1 MAAEQRK
8 LLEQLMGSNIMTSS
22 GSQAT
27 QFTDAKVCR
36 SFLVGD
42 CPHDMFVATKMDLGL
57 CPKIHSEQLKIDFQQ
72 ASLTREYGYEFDL
85 QRDLAKYVDDCN
97 RRIDQAQRRLE
108 RSPEEIAKSNA
119 LMGEIAKLEEAMDL
133 TLLEVRILGESELVT
148 RAIDEYFTVEKLR
161 VDKEAREQELVN
173 INSGADDHQKL
184 QVCDVCGA
192 YLSKLDNDRRLA
204 DHFGGKLHQGYYRM
218 RTAADANDKVIEKKR
233 ASGIAPSTSRRG
245 DDDDRGGYHDHGGRD
260 RGYGRQD
267 SYSSAPRSRGRGRG
281 GGGGSNGGPR
291 RY

>member
-8 LLEQLMGSNIMTSS
+8 LLEQLMGSNMMTSS

-27 QFTDAKVCR
+27 VFTDPKVCR

-57 CPKIHSEQLKIDFQQ
+57 CPKIHSDQLKIDYQQ
-72 ASLTREYGYEFDL
+72 ASATKEYGYEYDY

-108 RSPEEIAKSNA
+108 KSPEEISKSNS
-119 LMGEIAKLEEAMDL
+119 LMKEIAKLEDAMRL
-133 TLLEVRILGESELVT
+133 TLLEVSILGEIGEVT
-148 RAIDEYFTVEKLR
+148 RSIDEYYNVEKLK
-161 VDKEAREQELVN
+161 VDKEARKQELAN
-173 INSGADDHQKL
+173 IDSGADDHQKL

-218 RTAADANDKVIEKKR
+218 RTAAEANDTVIAQKK
-233 ASGIAPSTSRRG
+233 AMGVVPMAKE
-245 DDDDRGGYHDHGGRD
+245 DDRGSDYGGRD

-267 SYSSAPRSRGRGRG
+267 SYASAGRPRGRGRG
-281 GGGGSNGGPR
+281 AR

>member
-8 LLEQLMGSNIMTSS
+8 LLEQLMGSNVMTSA
-22 GSQAT
+22 GTHAT
-27 QFTDAKVCR
+27 EFTDAKVCR

-57 CPKIHSEQLKIDFQQ
+57 CPKIHSEQLKLDYQQ
-72 ASLTREYGYEFDL
+72 ASATKEYGYEYDY

-108 RSPEEIAKSNA
+108 KTPEEIAKSNL
-119 LMGEIAKLEEAMDL
+119 LMKEIAKLEEAMNL
-133 TLLEVRILGESELVT
+133 TLQEVKILGELGAVT
-148 RAIDEYFTVEKLR
+148 RSVDEYYNVEKLK
-161 VDKEAREQELVN
+161 VDKESREQELVK

-204 DHFGGKLHQGYYRM
+204 DHFGGKLHQGYFRM
-218 RTAADANDKVIEKKR
+218 RTAADANDKVIAEKR
-233 ASGIAPSTSRRG
+233 AKGIVQIAR
-245 DDDDRGGYHDHGGRD
+245 DDERNSDYGSRD

-267 SYSSAPRSRGRGRG
+267 SYSSGARPRGRGRG
-281 GGGGSNGGPR
+281 SR

>member
-1 MAAEQRK
+1 
-8 LLEQLMGSNIMTSS
+8 MGSNVMTSS

-27 QFTDAKVCR
+27 VFTDNKVCR

-57 CPKIHSEQLKIDFQQ
+57 CPKIHSDQLKLDYQQ
-72 ASLTREYGYEFDL
+72 ASATKEYGYEYDY

-97 RRIDQAQRRLE
+97 RRIEQAQRRLE
-108 RSPEEIAKSNA
+108 KTPEEVAKSNH
-119 LMGEIAKLEEAMDL
+119 LMKEIAKLEEAMNL
-133 TLLEVRILGESELVT
+133 TLLEVRVLGELGAVT
-148 RAIDEYFTVEKLR
+148 RSIDEYYTVEKLK
-161 VDKEAREQELVN
+161 VDKEAREQELMN

-204 DHFGGKLHQGYYRM
+204 DHFGGKLHQGYFRM
-218 RTAADANDKVIEKKR
+218 RSAAEVNDKVIEKKK
-233 ASGIAPSTSRRG
+233 AMGIVPSARE
-245 DDDDRGGYHDHGGRD
+245 DDRNSDYGARD
-260 RGYGRQD
+260 RGYGRPD
-267 SYSSAPRSRGRGRG
+267 TYSSGARPRGRGRG
-281 GGGGSNGGPR
+281 RG

>member
-1 MAAEQRK
+1 
-8 LLEQLMGSNIMTSS
+8 MGSNIMTSS
-22 GSQAT
+22 GAKPA
-27 QFTDAKVCR
+27 QFTDPKVCR

-57 CPKIHSEQLKIDFQQ
+57 CPKIHSDQLKLDYQQ
-72 ASLTREYGYEFDL
+72 ASLTKEYGYEYDY

-108 RSPEEIAKSNA
+108 KTPDEIAKSNT
-119 LMGEIAKLEEAMDL
+119 LMKEIAKLEDLMNLTLQEVEVLGELGEVMRAMD
-133 TLLEVRILGESELVT
+133 
-148 RAIDEYFTVEKLR
+148 EYYNVEKLR
-161 VDKEAREQELVN
+161 VDKETREQELAN
-173 INSGADDHQKL
+173 LNSGADDHQKL

-218 RTAADANDKVIEKKR
+218 RTAADANNAVIETKK
-233 ASGIAPSTSRRG
+233 ANGIILPTAR
-245 DDDDRGGYHDHGGRD
+245 DDDRGSDYGRSNRDYGGRD

-267 SYSSAPRSRGRGRG
+267 SYSSNDRPRGRGRG
-281 GGGGSNGGPR
+281 GR

>member
-27 QFTDAKVCR
+27 QFTDSKVCR
-36 SFLVGD
+36 SYLVGD
-42 CPHDMFVATKMDLGL
+42 CPHDMFVATKLDLGL
-57 CPKIHSEQLKIDFQQ
+57 CPKIHSEQLKIEYEQ
-72 ASLTREYGYEFDL
+72 AAQTREYGYEYDY
-85 QRDLAKYVDDCN
+85 QRDLAKYVDECD
-97 RRIDQAQRRLE
+97 RKIEQAQRRLE

-119 LMGEIAKLEEAMDL
+119 LMSDIAKLEELMDL
-133 TLLEVRILGESELVT
+133 TLQEVEVLGELGLVS
-148 RAIDEYFTVEKLR
+148 RAIDEYYTVDRLR
-161 VDKEAREQELVN
+161 IDKAAREQELVN
-173 INSGADDHQKL
+173 ISSGADDHQKL
-184 QVCDVCGA
+184 QVCDVCAA

-218 RTAADANDKVIEKKR
+218 RAAAEANDKVIEKKR
-233 ASGIAPSTSRRG
+233 ASGIVPPSRREE
-245 DDDDRGGYHDHGGRD
+245 DDRGQDYGRD

-267 SYSSAPRSRGRGRG
+267 PYSASSGPRGRGRG
-281 GGGGSNGGPR
+281 GR

>member
-8 LLEQLMGSNIMTSS
+8 LLEQLMGSNVMTSA
-22 GSQAT
+22 GTKAT
-27 QFTDAKVCR
+27 QFSDPKVCR

-57 CPKIHSEQLKIDFQQ
+57 CPKIHSEQLKSDYQL
-72 ASLTREYGYEFDL
+72 ASATKEYGYEYDY

-97 RRIDQAQRRLE
+97 RRIEQAQRRLE
-108 RSPEEIAKSNA
+108 KTSEQIAESTA
-119 LMGEIAKLEEAMDL
+119 LTKDIAKLEDSMNL
-133 TLLEVRILGESELVT
+133 TLQEVETLGELGEVT
-148 RAIDEYFTVEKLR
+148 RALDEYYNVEKLR
-161 VDKEAREQELVN
+161 VDKEALEKELN
-173 INSGADDHQKL
+173 DLNSGAADHQKL

-218 RTAADANDKVIEKKR
+218 RAAADANNEVIERKR
-233 ASGIAPSTSRRG
+233 AKGITPSARE
-245 DDDDRGGYHDHGGRD
+245 DDRGLDSGRYSQDYGARD

-267 SYSSAPRSRGRGRG
+267 SYSNQDRSRGRGRG
-281 GGGGSNGGPR
+281 SR

>member
-36 SFLVGD
+36 SYLVGD

-57 CPKIHSEQLKIDFQQ
+57 CPKIHSEQLKIDYQQ
-72 ASLTREYGYEFDL
+72 ASLTREYGYEYDY
-85 QRDLAKYVDDCN
+85 QRDLAKYVEDCN
-97 RRIDQAQRRLE
+97 RRIEQAQRRLE

-119 LMGEIAKLEEAMDL
+119 LTGEIAKLEEAMDL
-133 TLLEVRILGESELVT
+133 TLQEVEVLGELGHVT
-148 RAIDEYFTVEKLR
+148 RAIDEYYTVEKLR
-161 VDKEAREQELVN
+161 VDKESREQDLTN

-204 DHFGGKLHQGYYRM
+204 DHFGGKLHQGYFRM
-218 RTAADANDKVIEKKR
+218 RTAADANNAVIEKKR
-233 ASGIAPSTSRRG
+233 ALGIAPPQRR
-245 DDDDRGGYHDHGGRD
+245 DEEDRGHDYGGRD
-260 RGYGRQD
+260 RAYGRQEP
-267 SYSSAPRSRGRGRG
+267 YSSAPRQRGRGRG
-281 GGGGSNGGPR
+281 R